1 MLISF
6 QIRQNEESDDC
17 YEMKAVWRRN
27 WMSTNLVRDW
37 NKNTEPRGGKM
48 GVVQVLH
55 VYHRR
60 NNDSTTQRLR
70 DSGHISRF
78 SFVIL
83 PSVSNKVEQNFISKL
98 FFCVIFSCITH
109 TQTCN

>member
-37 NKNTEPRGGKM
+37 NKNTEPQGGKM

-60 NNDSTTQRLR
+60 NNDSTTQGFRAY
-70 DSGHISRF
+70 IPF
-78 SFVIL
+78 FFVIL